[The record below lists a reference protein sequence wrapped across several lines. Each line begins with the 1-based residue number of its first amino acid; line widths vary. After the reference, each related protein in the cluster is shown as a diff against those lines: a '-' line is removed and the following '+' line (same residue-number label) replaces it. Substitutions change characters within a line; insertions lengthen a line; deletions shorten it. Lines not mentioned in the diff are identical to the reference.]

1 MFAVICLGKGGIEE
15 VHEETVY
22 WYLGNMTFNAR
33 TLVMTWIAIA
43 LMLLFVFLGVRR
55 LTSGKPG
62 KMQNILEW
70 VVDFVGKL
78 ISDNMDLDKARPLFG
93 YLLTLIMFIFFSNML
108 GLLPNITFNAFE
120 YFHVETAHLNK
131 IFEGDSMMSPTAD
144 INTTLALAILTIIIV
159 IVMGIKHKGIHYFHH
174 FIEPYPVFLPIH
186 AIDMLSKPMTL
197 AFRLFGNIFA
207 GEVLIKVILM
217 LPGIWV
223 LPGII
228 PDTIW
233 LGFSVF
239 VGAIQSFVF
248 TVLTTA
254 YVAQAVS
261 ESH

>member
-1 MFAVICLGKGGIEE
+1 M
-15 VHEETVY
+15 HEELVK
-22 WYLGNMTFNAR
+22 WHLGTMTFHGK
-33 TLVMTWIAIA
+33 TLVMTWIAMAAI
-43 LMLLFVFLGVRR
+43 LVFVLLGVRR

-70 VVDFVGKL
+70 VVDFVRKL
-78 ISDNMDLDKARPLFG
+78 VSDNIEDYEKGRPLLS
-93 YLLTLIMFIFFSNML
+93 YLVTLILFVFFSNMI
-108 GLLPNITFNAFE
+108 GLIPNFTFNLFE
-120 YFHVETAHLNK
+120 RFHIETAQLNK
-131 IFEGDSMMSPTAD
+131 IFEGPTLQSPTAD
-144 INTTLALAILTIIIV
+144 INTTLALALLTITLV
-159 IVMGIKHKGIHYFHH
+159 LALGIKHKGLHYFHH
-174 FIEPYPVFLPIH
+174 FVEPYPFFVPIH
-186 AIDMLSKPMTL
+186 LLDLVAKPMTL

-207 GEVLIKVILM
+207 GEILIKVILM

-223 LPGII
+223 LPGVI

-254 YVAQAVS
+254 YVGQAVS

>member
-1 MFAVICLGKGGIEE
+1 MIDE

-22 WYLGNMTFNAR
+22 WHLGNMVFHGR
-33 TLVMTWIAIA
+33 TLVMTWIVMV
-43 LMLLFVFLGVRR
+43 LMLIFVFLGVRH

-62 KMQNILEW
+62 KLQNVLEW
-70 VVDFVGKL
+70 VVDFVAKI
-78 ISDNMDLDKARPLFG
+78 ISDNMDFNKARPLFS

-108 GLLPNITFNAFE
+108 GLLPNFTFNAFE
-120 YFHVETAHLNK
+120 HFHVDTAHLNK
-131 IFEGDSMMSPTAD
+131 IFEGASLMSPTAD

-159 IVMGIKHKGIHYFHH
+159 IAMGIKHKGVHYFHH
-174 FIEPYPVFLPIH
+174 FIEPNPIFLPIH
-186 AIDMLSKPMTL
+186 AIDILSKPMTL

-217 LPGIWV
+217 LPGLWV
-223 LPGII
+223 LPGVI
-228 PDTIW
+228 PGTIW

-254 YVAQAVS
+254 YIAQAVS